1 MRRAPTDGMGAVLIA
16 VTGGTGYLG
25 AHTVAALLA
34 DGHEVRLLVHP
45 AENPTEVTA
54 LFGVGADRLTTVAG
68 DIRDRAVV
76 ATLLDGCD
84 ALLHAAGVVG
94 TDSRREALMWEVNVE
109 ATGRILAEA
118 TARGL
123 DPIVHVAS
131 YSALFPCPDPV
142 ITPDSPTAAG
152 RSAYGRTKS
161 TADRIARALQ
171 AAGAPLVI
179 TYPSSVV
186 GPALGPQAG
195 ITAEGWAVMLR
206 SGWAPSVR
214 GGMQMVDVRDVAAVH
229 AALMRPGRGP
239 RRYLCGGHLLTFDE
253 IVDLLEEASGR
264 RIRRVPLSPA
274 LFRGIGR
281 ATDLLSR
288 VMPISAGLSYEAA
301 WLLTAATP
309 TDDSRTLAELGV
321 RWRPIRASIVDAVRA
336 SETAA
341 DA

>member
-1 MRRAPTDGMGAVLIA
+1 MEGAAVLIA

-34 DGHEVRLLVHP
+34 EGHSVRLLVHP
-45 AENPTEVTA
+45 SEDVAAVLA
-54 LFGVGADRLTTVAG
+54 LFPAGADRIETLTG
-68 DIRDRAVV
+68 DIRDKQVIAD
-76 ATLLDGCD
+76 LLDGCD

-94 TDSRREALMWEVNVE
+94 TDDRREALMWEVNVE

-118 TARGL
+118 TKLGL

-142 ITPDSPTAAG
+142 ITPDSPTAPG

-171 AAGAPLVI
+171 AAGAPVVI

-195 ITAEGWAVMLR
+195 ITADGWSVMLR
-206 SGWAPSVR
+206 SGFAPSVE

-229 AALMRPGRGP
+229 AAIMEPGRGP
-239 RRYLCGGHLLTFDE
+239 RRYLAGGHLLTFDE
-253 IVDLLEEASGR
+253 IVDLLEQAGGK
-264 RIRRVPLSPA
+264 RIRRIPLSPGM
-274 LFRGIGR
+274 FRGIGR
-281 ATDLLSR
+281 MSDLISR
-288 VMPISAGLSYEAA
+288 LTPISAGLSYEAA

-309 TDDSRTLAELGV
+309 TDDSRTIAELGV
-321 RWRPIRASIVDAVRA
+321 RWRPIRESIFDALGASAA
-336 SETAA
+336 SARV
-341 DA
+341 